1 VIDRARRDVDPFLDW
16 KVRVF
21 FIGAVL
27 VAAGVF
33 LGQRILVLLAII
45 VLAAGLMGMKV
56 LAVRRQRREEAE
68 AMEEQGEAEDL
79 EAESGG
85 DTRPS

>member
-1 VIDRARRDVDPFLDW
+1 MINRARRGTDPFLDW

-21 FIGAVL
+21 FTGAVL

-45 VLAAGLMGMKV
+45 VLAAGLMGMAI
-56 LAVRRQRREEAE
+56 LTARRRRREQAAAAE
-68 AMEEQGEAEDL
+68 EEGDWEGEDGEADL
-79 EAESGG
+79 ERS
-85 DTRPS
+85 